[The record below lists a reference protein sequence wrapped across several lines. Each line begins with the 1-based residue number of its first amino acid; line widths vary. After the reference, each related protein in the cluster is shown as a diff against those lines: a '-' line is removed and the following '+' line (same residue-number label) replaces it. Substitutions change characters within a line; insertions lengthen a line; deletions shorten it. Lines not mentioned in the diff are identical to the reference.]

1 MTFTDPCG
9 SASFYA
15 FYFASHFNIVLW
27 VVKELTLLIMIKSNC
42 SVVVEGFGR
51 HVFNTNWDKKINN
64 LRKWRR
70 QGL

>member
-1 MTFTDPCG
+1 MTFTELYG
-9 SASFYA
+9 SASFY
-15 FYFASHFNIVLW
+15 FVSHFNIVLW
-27 VVKELTLLIMIKSNC
+27 VVKELALLIMIKSDC

-51 HVFNTNWDKKINN
+51 QVFNTNLDKKINN